1 MNLDRCWSWQ
11 RRRPGP
17 SADAAGTEPEH
28 PARKYMQTTQRP
40 AYFNVRIQSL
50 ALSVAHYV
58 LRTTDE
64 HNPYWSCNTQGNQ
77 RPLWHQ
83 DGVSSSRSQFVNAA
97 TEGQKRT
104 YQNEPNILDLQI
116 FALAQTSI
124 NNNLWDI
131 KKKKWSKIK
140 MSIASDGSA
149 LFLLQSWLWL
159 LMMHRER
166 TFLKIMATIKTIYSC
181 FFFWYRTS
189 RPSPHFPPLLMRK
202 LVLKS
207 STVEHK
213 IESAYVSAAVTTC
226 ACIITRETGAKLWF

>member
-11 RRRPGP
+11 WREPDP
-17 SADAAGTEPEH
+17 SADAAGTKPKH

-83 DGVSSSRSQFVNAA
+83 DGVSSSRSQFVNAV

-104 YQNEPNILDLQI
+104 RQNEPKSTWSSNLHRPQYII
-116 FALAQTSI
+116 TSQ
-124 NNNLWDI
+124 I
-131 KKKKWSKIK
+131 KKKKKVDPKSKWV
-140 MSIASDGSA
+140 
-149 LFLLQSWLWL
+149 LLVMGQCYLWYNSV
-159 LMMHRER
+159 
-166 TFLKIMATIKTIYSC
+166 FDY
-181 FFFWYRTS
+181 
-189 RPSPHFPPLLMRK
+189 
-202 LVLKS
+202 
-207 STVEHK
+207 
-213 IESAYVSAAVTTC
+213 
-226 ACIITRETGAKLWF
+226 